1 MADIVYLALGI
12 GAFGAFAFAVR
23 VAERM

>member
-23 VAERM
+23 AAERM